1 MSGVFPSPRETIGVE
16 AETGRNS
23 RYCSITPLLRCDF
36 AVAESIWISYAKQV
50 RPIVDL
56 QARCKVNRMPGLSK
70 EDKLRLLTTMLESR
84 HADLR
89 EQNLN
94 RQGKGHF
101 HVSGMGHE
109 ALAAVSI
116 QMKPGDYIFSYYR
129 DRGLVLG
136 RGMTTRQLGLEY
148 FAKRNTGSGGRQMP
162 SHYSNADLHIWS
174 VPTPTG
180 SQLLPACGIAW
191 GIQLDGKKNL
201 VVTTVGD
208 AATRQGDF
216 FEALCFAKEKKL
228 PLLFLVEDNAYG
240 ISMPTRKTNPLAL
253 NVLESENWR
262 RINGENVQ
270 QVYDATAEAFEK
282 IRAGNGPFFFWI
294 NMERLSSHTSSDDQK
309 LYRSQDE
316 LRELEK
322 FDPLKCWKDQ
332 LIEEGIVTAEEF
344 ARLDSEIKERIR
356 HEYAEAEKAEDPSP
370 NELLANVTKPAPK
383 IDKEILP
390 PGKYRIGDT
399 VNKTLRAGL
408 EEDPRRIL
416 FGEDIED
423 PKGGVFRLTQ
433 KLSTE
438 FPKQVFNSPLAES
451 TILGVA
457 CGLAA
462 YGKRPVFEL
471 QFIDFIYPGFNQL
484 VTNISNLRWRSFGN
498 WQCPAVIY
506 APYGAYLPGGSLWH
520 SQANES
526 ALAHY
531 PGLNVVIPSTPAD
544 AAGLLWTAMHGEDP
558 VVFLIPKHLL
568 WAEHEYAEP
577 IRAVP
582 LGRARQCTNGSD
594 VTVIAWG
601 NTIEKSLE
609 AIAKI
614 DKETSVELIDL
625 RSIVPWD
632 KAAIEDS
639 VHKTRRLV
647 VVQED
652 TQNCSVGQ
660 MIISHITS
668 TPELWNEL
676 ISPPILV
683 SKANVMIGYNPIYE
697 YAALP
702 DVERIVAAIR
712 RSVATKYE
720 RVAVAG
726 IADSGRAETETAF
739 IQPGSPIPATAGR
752 IQSITIPVMGEG
764 IRNAKIVSLLKK
776 PGDPV
781 ALDDELCEVETDKAV
796 YPIQSSFAGVMGE
809 WKTKVGDTVEIG
821 QELGTL
827 FTDEA
832 SLAEQ
837 FQGAAEVSAPV
848 TAGVDRGRSVPEREF
863 VRPGSATPATG
874 IEPALSPTIT
884 RKLSRV
890 IPANLQIDARWHA
903 IQEAREV
910 SKKKDGKEAP
920 SPSVMIAWSV
930 VRAMEKHAPFRRL
943 ILDDDQIVQNDD
955 FDLGVAV
962 ALEGDRLATA
972 VITNANKKSWPEFV
986 KIYNET
992 VAATRGG
999 RVDAMNAP
1007 VVITSLGAFGVK
1019 AGAPIVVPPSVGT
1032 LFVGSAHRE
1041 LIPNKNRNESA
1052 EVITLSLTFDHRV
1065 VNGAGAA
1072 AFANEIKT
1080 RIEAFKIP
1088 SEKVS
1093 AESARKR

>member
-1 MSGVFPSPRETIGVE
+1 
-16 AETGRNS
+16 
-23 RYCSITPLLRCDF
+23 
-36 AVAESIWISYAKQV
+36 
-50 RPIVDL
+50 
-56 QARCKVNRMPGLSK
+56 MPALSK

-84 HADLR
+84 RADLR
-89 EQNLN
+89 EQNLI

-109 ALAAVSI
+109 ALAAVSF
-116 QMKPGDYIFSYYR
+116 QMEPGDYIVSYYR

-216 FEALCFAKEKKL
+216 FEAICFAKEKKL
-228 PLLFLVEDNAYG
+228 PVLFLVEDNAYG
-240 ISMPTRKTNPLAL
+240 ISMPTRETNPLAL
-253 NVLESENWR
+253 NVLEPENWR
-262 RINGENVQ
+262 RIDGENVQ
-270 QVYDATAEAFEK
+270 QVHDAAAEAFEK
-282 IRAGNGPFFFWI
+282 IRAGGGPFFFWI
-294 NMERLSSHTSSDDQK
+294 KMERLSSHTSSDDQK
-309 LYRSQDE
+309 LYRSEEE
-316 LRELEK
+316 LLELEK

-332 LIEEGIVTAEEF
+332 LIEEGIVSTEEF
-344 ARLDSEIKERIR
+344 AKLDNEIKERIR
-356 HEYAEAEKAEDPSP
+356 REYAEAEKAEDPSP
-370 NELLANVTKPAPK
+370 NELLANVTKPPPK
-383 IDKEILP
+383 TDKEILP

-408 EEDPRRIL
+408 KEDPRRIL

-433 KLSTE
+433 KLSSE

-498 WQCPAVIY
+498 WKCPAVIY

-531 PGLNVVIPSTPAD
+531 PGLNVLIPSTPAD
-544 AAGLLWTAMHGEDP
+544 AAGLLWTAMHSEDP
-558 VVFLIPKHLL
+558 VIFLIPKHLL
-568 WAEHEYAEP
+568 WAEHQHAEP
-577 IRAVP
+577 IRAVR
-582 LGRARQCTNGSD
+582 LGRARRCANGSD

-614 DKETSVELIDL
+614 ENEISVELIDL

-632 KAAIEDS
+632 KVAVEDS
-639 VHKTRRLV
+639 VRKTRRLV

-652 TQNCSVGQ
+652 TENCSVGQ
-660 MIISHITS
+660 MIISHIAS

-712 RSVATKYE
+712 RSVATKHE
-720 RVAVAG
+720 RAVVAAGADRGRPVPEPEVARPR
-726 IADSGRAETETAF
+726 ST
-739 IQPGSPIPATAGR
+739 PPATGEPGKR
-752 IQSITIPVMGEG
+752 RVQSITVPVMGEG

-776 PGDPV
+776 PGDPI

-832 SLAEQ
+832 SLTDQ
-837 FQGAAEVSAPV
+837 FQRAAETLPHREAV
-848 TAGVDRGRSVPEREF
+848 TAGAG
-863 VRPGSATPATG
+863 VRDQVTRPRPLASATA
-874 IEPALSPTIT
+874 IEPALSPTVT
-884 RKLSRV
+884 RKLSHV
-890 IPANLQIDARWHA
+890 IPANLQIDARWDA
-903 IQEAREV
+903 IEGAREAA
-910 SKKKDGKEAP
+910 KKNNPKHAP

-930 VRAMEKHAPFRRL
+930 VRAMEQHAPFRRL
-943 ILDDDQIVQNDD
+943 ILEDDQIVQNDV
-955 FDLGVAV
+955 FALGVAV

-986 KIYNET
+986 KSYDEA
-992 VAATRGG
+992 VAATRSG

-1032 LFVGSAHRE
+1032 LFVGTAHRE
-1041 LIPNKNRNESA
+1041 LIPNKNKNETA

-1072 AFANEIKT
+1072 AFANEIKKQ
-1080 RIEAFKIP
+1080 IEAFKIP
-1088 SEKVS
+1088 KPEKHAAPV
-1093 AESARKR
+1093 

>member
-1 MSGVFPSPRETIGVE
+1 
-16 AETGRNS
+16 
-23 RYCSITPLLRCDF
+23 
-36 AVAESIWISYAKQV
+36 
-50 RPIVDL
+50 
-56 QARCKVNRMPGLSK
+56 MPALSK
-70 EDKLRLLTTMLESR
+70 EDKLRLLTTILESR

-116 QMKPGDYIFSYYR
+116 QMEPDDYIVPYYR
-129 DRGLVLG
+129 DRGLILG

-216 FEALCFAKEKKL
+216 FEAICFAKEKKL

-253 NVLESENWR
+253 NVLEPDNWR
-262 RINGENVQ
+262 RIDGQNVQ
-270 QVYDATAEAFEK
+270 QIYDATAEAFGK
-282 IRAGNGPFFFWI
+282 IRAGGGPFFFWI
-294 NMERLSSHTSSDDQK
+294 KMERLSSHTSSDDQK
-309 LYRSQDE
+309 LYRNEQE
-316 LRELEK
+316 LRDLEK

-332 LIEEGIVTAEEF
+332 LIKEGIITADDF
-344 ARLDSEIKERIR
+344 ARLNSEIKERIR
-356 HEYAEAEKAEDPSP
+356 REYSEAEKAEDPSP
-370 NELLANVTKPAPK
+370 NELLTNVTKPPPK
-383 IDKEILP
+383 IEKEILP

-408 EEDPRRIL
+408 EDDPRRIL

-498 WQCPAVIY
+498 WKCPAVIY

-531 PGLNVVIPSTPAD
+531 PGLSVVIPSTPAD
-544 AAGLLWTAMHGEDP
+544 AAGLLWTAMHAEDP
-558 VVFLIPKHLL
+558 VIFLIPKHLL
-568 WAEHEYAEP
+568 WAEHEYTKP
-577 IRAVP
+577 IQAVP
-582 LGRARQCTNGSD
+582 LGRAGQCTNGSD
-594 VTVIAWG
+594 VTVVAWG

-614 DKETSVELIDL
+614 ENETSVELIDL

-632 KAAIEDS
+632 KAAIEKS
-639 VHKTRRLV
+639 VRKTRRLV

-652 TQNCSVGQ
+652 TENCSVGQ
-660 MIISHITS
+660 MIISHVTS
-668 TPELWNEL
+668 TPELWNEM

-683 SKANVMIGYNPIYE
+683 SKANVVIGYNPIYE

-712 RSVATKYE
+712 HSVATKYE
-720 RVAVAG
+720 RAGVAG
-726 IADSGRAETETAF
+726 IGDSGPPAKQPEY
-739 IQPGSPIPATAGR
+739 IQPGSPLPATVDASKR
-752 IQSITIPVMGEG
+752 RVQNITVPVMGEG
-764 IRNAKIVSLLKK
+764 IRNAKVVSLLKK

-809 WKTKVGDTVEIG
+809 WKTKVGDTVDIG

-827 FTDEA
+827 LTEEA
-832 SLAEQ
+832 SLADQLE
-837 FQGAAEVSAPV
+837 AEAEVSADQGTV
-848 TAGVDRGRSVPEREF
+848 AAGTTRGVKAIVPSRKERDVAPEDRRRYS
-863 VRPGSATPATG
+863 G

-890 IPANLQIDARWHA
+890 IPANLQIDARWDA
-903 IQEAREV
+903 VREAREAA
-910 SKKKDGKEAP
+910 KTKHPENAP
-920 SPSVMIAWSV
+920 SPSVMIAWAV

-943 ILDDDQIVQNDD
+943 ILEDDQIVQNDD

-962 ALEGDRLATA
+962 ALEDDRLATA
-972 VITNANKKSWPEFV
+972 VITDANRKSWPEFM
-986 KIYNET
+986 KSYEQI
-992 VAATRGG
+992 VAATRSG

-1032 LFVGSAHRE
+1032 LFIGTAHRE
-1041 LIPNKNRNESA
+1041 LIPNKNKNESA

-1072 AFANEIKT
+1072 AFANEIKKQ
-1080 RIEAFKIP
+1080 IEGFTIP
-1088 SEKVS
+1088 SQEKLG
-1093 AESARKR
+1093 AAARKR

>member
-1 MSGVFPSPRETIGVE
+1 
-16 AETGRNS
+16 
-23 RYCSITPLLRCDF
+23 
-36 AVAESIWISYAKQV
+36 
-50 RPIVDL
+50 
-56 QARCKVNRMPGLSK
+56 MPALSK
-70 EDKLRLLTTMLESR
+70 EDKLRLLKTILESR

-109 ALAAVSI
+109 ALAAISI
-116 QMKPGDYIFSYYR
+116 LLGPDDYVVPYYR

-136 RGMTTRQLGLEY
+136 RGMTTRELALEY

-162 SHYSNADLHIWS
+162 SHYSDAAHHIWS

-201 VVTTVGD
+201 VITTVGD

-216 FEALCFAKEKKL
+216 FEAICFAKEKKL
-228 PLLFLVEDNAYG
+228 PVLFVVEDNAYG
-240 ISMPTRKTNPLAL
+240 ISSYTRDTNPLAL
-253 NVLESENWR
+253 DALQPNDWR
-262 RINGENVQ
+262 QIDGRDVQ
-270 QVYDATAEAFEK
+270 KIYDSAAQAIDK
-282 IRAGNGPFFFWI
+282 IRAGNGPVFFWI
-294 NMERLSSHTSSDDQK
+294 KMERLSSHTSSDDQK
-309 LYRSQDE
+309 LYRSAEE

-322 FDPLKCWKDQ
+322 CDPLKCWKDQ
-332 LIEEGIVTAEEF
+332 LIAEGILGAEEF
-344 ARLDSEIKERIR
+344 AKIDNEIKERIR
-356 HEYAEAEKAEDPSP
+356 QEYRDAEKAEDPSP
-370 NELLANVTKPAPK
+370 NELQVNVTASPPK
-383 IDKEILP
+383 LDDEILP

-408 EEDPRRIL
+408 EEDPRRII
-416 FGEDIED
+416 FGEDVED

-433 KLSTE
+433 KLSTD

-457 CGLAA
+457 CGLAS

-484 VTNISNLRWRSFGN
+484 VTNISTLRWRSFGN
-498 WQCPAVIY
+498 WKCPAVFY

-526 ALAHY
+526 VLAHY
-531 PGLNVVIPSTPAD
+531 PGLSVVIPSTPED

-558 VVFLIPKHLL
+558 IIFLIPKHLL
-568 WAEHEYAEP
+568 WAERESDEP

-582 LGRARQCTNGSD
+582 FGQARKRTDGSD
-594 VTVIAWG
+594 VTLVAWG
-601 NTIEKSLE
+601 NAIEKSLE

-614 DKETSVELIDL
+614 DDDASVELLDL

-632 KAAIEDS
+632 KEAVTKS
-639 VHKTRRLV
+639 VRKTRRLV

-652 TQNCSVGQ
+652 TETCSVGQ
-660 MIISHITS
+660 MVISHLAGNA
-668 TPELWNEL
+668 ELWGTM
-676 ISPPILV
+676 ISPPILI
-683 SKANVMIGYNPIYE
+683 SKGNVVIGYNPIYE

-702 DVERIVAAIR
+702 DVERIMAAIQ
-712 RSVATKYE
+712 RSVATKSE
-720 RVAVAG
+720 RAVVAAIGDRV
-726 IADSGRAETETAF
+726 RAEATVESAG
-739 IQPGSPIPATAGR
+739 PGSAVPAAAKIDMSKQR
-752 IQSITIPVMGEG
+752 AQSITVPIMGEG

-781 ALDDELCEVETDKAV
+781 ALDDPLCEVETDKAV
-796 YPIQSSFAGVMGE
+796 YPIESSFAGVMGE
-809 WKTKVGDTVEIG
+809 WKTRIGDTVEIG
-821 QELGTL
+821 QELGSILTGAPSREDQMQ
-827 FTDEA
+827 TAAVASPDGKEKTVEA
-832 SLAEQ
+832 
-837 FQGAAEVSAPV
+837 APKAFG
-848 TAGVDRGRSVPEREF
+848 TADLHDRGRPT
-863 VRPGSATPATG
+863 RPHS

-890 IPANLQIDARWHA
+890 IPANLQIDACWDA
-903 IQEAREV
+903 IRIARDIA
-910 SKKKDGKEAP
+910 KKKNGKNAP
-920 SPSVMIAWSV
+920 SPSVMIAWAV

-943 ILDDDQIVQNDD
+943 ILEDDRIVENDD
-955 FDLGVAV
+955 FDLGIAV
-962 ALEGDRLATA
+962 ALEDDRLATA
-972 VITNANKKSWPEFV
+972 VIVDANKKSWPEFA
-986 KIYNET
+986 KIYNAT
-992 VAATRGG
+992 VDATRGG
-999 RVDAMNAP
+999 RIDAMNAP

-1032 LFVGSAHRE
+1032 LFIGSAHRE
-1041 LIPNKNRNESA
+1041 MITNGKKENEIA

-1072 AFANEIKT
+1072 NFVHEIKEQIENFTIPAGET
-1080 RIEAFKIP
+1080 RTIG
-1088 SEKVS
+1088 
-1093 AESARKR
+1093 R

>member
-1 MSGVFPSPRETIGVE
+1 
-16 AETGRNS
+16 
-23 RYCSITPLLRCDF
+23 
-36 AVAESIWISYAKQV
+36 
-50 RPIVDL
+50 
-56 QARCKVNRMPGLSK
+56 MPVLSK
-70 EDKLRLLTTMLESR
+70 DDKLRLLRIILESR

-89 EQNLN
+89 EQNLI

-116 QMKPGDYIFSYYR
+116 QMEPNDYIVSYYR

-162 SHYSNADLHIWS
+162 SHYSDADLHIWS

-191 GIQLDGKKNL
+191 GIKLDGKKNV
-201 VVTTVGD
+201 VVTTIGD

-216 FEALCFAKEKKL
+216 FEAICFAKEKQL
-228 PLLFLVEDNAYG
+228 PVLFLVEDNAYG

-253 NVLESENWR
+253 DILEQENWR
-262 RINGENVQ
+262 HIEGQDVQ

-282 IRAGNGPFFFWI
+282 IRAGGGPFFFWI
-294 NMERLSSHTSSDDQK
+294 KMERLSSHTSSDDQK
-309 LYRSQDE
+309 LYRTAEE
-316 LRELEK
+316 LRDLEK
-322 FDPLKCWKDQ
+322 SDPLACWKDR
-332 LIEEGIVTAEEF
+332 LIKEGVITQKDYAE
-344 ARLDSEIKERIR
+344 LDNEIKERVR
-356 HEYAEAEKAEDPSP
+356 REYAEAEKAEDPSP
-370 NELLANVTKPAPK
+370 NELLANVTQPPPK
-383 IDKEILP
+383 LEKEILP

-399 VNKTLRAGL
+399 VNRTLHAGL
-408 EEDPRRIL
+408 EEDPLRIL
-416 FGEDIED
+416 FGQDIED

-433 KLSTE
+433 KLSSE

-462 YGKRPVFEL
+462 YGKRPVFEV

-484 VTNISNLRWRSFGN
+484 VTNISTLRWRSFGN
-498 WQCPAVIY
+498 WKCPAVIY

-526 ALAHY
+526 AFAHY

-544 AAGLLWTAMHGEDP
+544 AAGLLWTAMHAEDP
-558 VVFLIPKHLL
+558 VIFLVAKHLL
-568 WAEHEYAEP
+568 WAEHEYTKP

-582 LGRARQCTNGSD
+582 LGKARNVRKGSD
-594 VTVIAWG
+594 VTLVAWG

-609 AIAKI
+609 ALNKI
-614 DKETSVELIDL
+614 GNEISVELIDL

-632 KAAIEDS
+632 AAAIEES
-639 VHKTRRLV
+639 VRKTRRLV

-652 TQNCSVGQ
+652 TENCSVGQ
-660 MIISHITS
+660 MIISHVTGNPGLWS
-668 TPELWNEL
+668 ELL
-676 ISPPILV
+676 SPPILV
-683 SKANVMIGYNPIYE
+683 SKPNVVIGYNPIYE

-702 DVERIVAAIR
+702 DVERIVTAIR
-712 RSVATKYE
+712 RSISTRHERAT
-720 RVAVAG
+720 VAG
-726 IADSGRAETETAF
+726 IGDSGRAAPISATTET
-739 IQPGSPIPATAGR
+739 TEHR
-752 IQSITIPVMGEG
+752 VQSITVPVMGEG

-776 PGDPV
+776 AGEEIQ
-781 ALDDELCEVETDKAV
+781 LDDELCEVETDKAV

-809 WKTKVGDTVEIG
+809 WKTKIDDTVEIG
-821 QELGTL
+821 QELGTIV
-827 FTDEA
+827 TNEPA
-832 SLAEQ
+832 SAEQ
-837 FQGAAEVSAPV
+837 FDAAAKESPAAPV
-848 TAGVDRGRSVPEREF
+848 AAIGDRGQTAREAALGK
-863 VRPGSATPATG
+863 PGSPPPATANV

-884 RKLSRV
+884 RKLNRV
-890 IPANLQIDARWHA
+890 IPANLQIDARWDA
-903 IQEAREV
+903 IQEARQAV
-910 SKKKDGKEAP
+910 KKTDREQAP
-920 SPSVMIAWSV
+920 SPSMMIAWAV

-943 ILDDDQIVQNDD
+943 ILEDDQIVQNDD

-972 VITNANKKSWPEFV
+972 VITTANQKNWPEFV
-986 KIYNET
+986 STYNET

-1007 VVITSLGAFGVK
+1007 VVITSLGAFEVK

-1032 LFVGSAHRE
+1032 LFVGTAHRE
-1041 LIPNKNRNESA
+1041 LISNKNKNESA

-1072 AFANEIKT
+1072 AFANEIKKQ
-1080 RIEAFKIP
+1080 IEGFKIP
-1088 SEKVS
+1088 SAKMPAAS
-1093 AESARKR
+1093 ADKR

>member
-1 MSGVFPSPRETIGVE
+1 
-16 AETGRNS
+16 
-23 RYCSITPLLRCDF
+23 
-36 AVAESIWISYAKQV
+36 
-50 RPIVDL
+50 
-56 QARCKVNRMPGLSK
+56 MPVLSK
-70 EDKLRLLTTMLESR
+70 EDKLRLLTTILESR

-116 QMKPGDYIFSYYR
+116 QMEPDDYIVSYYR

-148 FAKRNTGSGGRQMP
+148 FAKRTTGSGGRQMP

-180 SQLLPACGIAW
+180 SQLLPACGMAW

-216 FEALCFAKEKKL
+216 FEALCFAREKKL
-228 PLLFLVEDNAYG
+228 PMLFLVEDNGYG
-240 ISMPTRKTNPLAL
+240 ISMPTRKNNPLAL
-253 NVLESENWR
+253 NVLEPDNWR
-262 RINGENVQ
+262 RIEGQDVQ

-282 IRAGNGPFFFWI
+282 IRAGGGPFFFWI
-294 NMERLSSHTSSDDQK
+294 RMERLSSHTSSDDQK
-309 LYRSQDE
+309 LYRSAEE
-316 LRELEK
+316 LQALEK
-322 FDPLKCWKDQ
+322 SDPLKFWKDQ
-332 LIEEGIVTAEEF
+332 LIQEGVITAEEF
-344 ARLDSEIKERIR
+344 AKLDNEVKERIR
-356 HEYAEAEKAEDPSP
+356 REYAEAEKAEDPSP
-370 NELLANVTKPAPK
+370 NELLANVSKSPPK
-383 IDKEILP
+383 LNKEILP

-399 VNKTLRAGL
+399 VNKTLRVGL
-408 EEDPRRIL
+408 EDDSRRIL

-498 WQCPAVIY
+498 WKCPAVIY

-531 PGLNVVIPSTPAD
+531 PGLNIVIPSTPAD

-558 VVFLIPKHLL
+558 VMFLIPKHLL
-568 WAEHEYAEP
+568 WAEHQYAEP

-582 LGRARQCTNGSD
+582 LGQARKLRDGSD
-594 VTVIAWG
+594 VTLVAWG
-601 NTIEKSLE
+601 NTVEKSLE
-609 AIAKI
+609 ALDKI
-614 DKETSVELIDL
+614 DKGISIELIDL

-632 KAAIEDS
+632 KPAIEES
-639 VHKTRRLV
+639 VRKTRRLV

-652 TQNCSVGQ
+652 TENCSVGQ
-660 MIISHITS
+660 MLISHIAS
-668 TPELWNEL
+668 APELWNEM

-702 DVERIVAAIR
+702 DVERIVSAIQ
-712 RSVATKYE
+712 RSVQATHE
-720 RVAVAG
+720 RAVVATGVERSRLVPSLPHVPPGPAPS
-726 IADSGRAETETAF
+726 ATAETSK
-739 IQPGSPIPATAGR
+739 QR
-752 IQSITIPVMGEG
+752 IQRITVPVMGEG
-764 IRNAKIVSLLKK
+764 IRNAKVVSLLKN
-776 PGDPV
+776 PGDTI

-821 QELGTL
+821 EELGTIIAA
-827 FTDEA
+827 EA
-832 SLAEQ
+832 SFADQ
-837 FQGAAEVSAPV
+837 FQEAAEESAGAVEAAVPSRKQPEI
-848 TAGVDRGRSVPEREF
+848 APDRRHYKV
-863 VRPGSATPATG
+863 
-874 IEPALSPTIT
+874 EPALSPTIT
-884 RKLSRV
+884 RKLVHV
-890 IPANLQIDARWHA
+890 IPANLQIDAQWDA
-903 IQEAREV
+903 IRKARDAA
-910 SKKKDGKEAP
+910 KRKNGKDAP
-920 SPSVMIAWSV
+920 SPSVMIAWAV
-930 VRAMEKHAPFRRL
+930 VRAMEKHPPFRRL
-943 ILDDDQIVQNDD
+943 ILEDEHIVENEN
-955 FDLGVAV
+955 FDLGIAV

-972 VITNANKKSWPEFV
+972 VIVDANKKSWPEFV
-986 KIYNET
+986 KTYNET
-992 VAATRGG
+992 VDATRGG

-1032 LFVGSAHRE
+1032 FFVGTAHRE
-1041 LIPNKNRNESA
+1041 LIPNGKKNESA

-1072 AFANEIKT
+1072 SFANETKKQIEGF
-1080 RIEAFKIP
+1080 RIPTA
-1088 SEKVS
+1088 EKHAVS
-1093 AESARKR
+1093 A

>member
-1 MSGVFPSPRETIGVE
+1 
-16 AETGRNS
+16 
-23 RYCSITPLLRCDF
+23 
-36 AVAESIWISYAKQV
+36 
-50 RPIVDL
+50 
-56 QARCKVNRMPGLSK
+56 MPALSK
-70 EDKLRLLTTMLESR
+70 EDKLRLLTLMLESR

-89 EQNLN
+89 EQNLI

-109 ALAAVSI
+109 ALAAVSM
-116 QMKPGDYIFSYYR
+116 QMEPDDYIVSYYR

-162 SHYSNADLHIWS
+162 SHYSNAELHIWS

-191 GIQLDGKKNL
+191 GIKLDGKKNV

-216 FEALCFAKEKKL
+216 YEAICFAREKKL
-228 PLLFLVEDNAYG
+228 PLLLVVEDNAYG

-253 NVLESENWR
+253 NVLEAEDWR
-262 RINGENVQ
+262 RLDGQDVQ
-270 QVYDATAEAFEK
+270 QVYDATSEVFEK
-282 IRAGNGPFFFWI
+282 MRAGSGPFFFWI

-309 LYRSQDE
+309 LYRSPEE
-316 LRELEK
+316 LEVLEK
-322 FDPLKCWKDQ
+322 FDPLKCWKDR
-332 LIEEGIVTAEEF
+332 LIEEGLITAEEF
-344 ARLDSEIKERIR
+344 AKRDEEVKERIR
-356 HEYAEAEKAEDPSP
+356 SEYSEAEKADDPSP
-370 NELLANVTKPAPK
+370 NELLANVTAPPPK
-383 IDKEILP
+383 VEKEILP

-399 VNKTLRAGL
+399 VNKTLRLGL
-408 EEDPRRIL
+408 EEDTRRIL

-462 YGKRPVFEL
+462 YGKRPVFEM

-498 WQCPAVIY
+498 WKCPAVIY

-531 PGLNVVIPSTPAD
+531 PGLNVAIPSTPAD
-544 AAGLLWTAMHGEDP
+544 AAGLLWSAMQCEDP
-558 VVFLIPKHLL
+558 VIFLIPKHLL
-568 WAEHEYAEP
+568 WAEHEYSEP
-577 IRAVP
+577 VRAVP
-582 LGRARQCTNGSD
+582 LGRANRLRDGSD
-594 VTVIAWG
+594 VTVVAWG
-601 NTIEKSLE
+601 NTVEKSLE
-609 AIAKI
+609 AL
-614 DKETSVELIDL
+614 DKLGSDTTVELIDL

-632 KAAIEDS
+632 KATIERS
-639 VHKTRRLV
+639 VRKTRRLV

-652 TQNCSVGQ
+652 TENCSVGQ
-660 MIISHITS
+660 MIISHITGM
-668 TPELWNEL
+668 PELWNEM
-676 ISPPILV
+676 ISPPVLV

-702 DVERIVAAIR
+702 DVERIVAAVK
-712 RSVATKYE
+712 RSVSTKHE
-720 RVAVAG
+720 RAAVAG
-726 IADSGRAETETAF
+726 IADSGGAASETDITE
-739 IQPGSPIPATAGR
+739 PGSTIPATANASER
-752 IQSITIPVMGEG
+752 HVQSVTVPVMGEG
-764 IRNAKIVSLLKK
+764 IRNAKIVSLLKNS
-776 PGDPV
+776 GDV
-781 ALDDELCEVETDKAV
+781 VELDDELCEVETDKAV

-809 WKTKVGDTVEIG
+809 WKTNVGDTVDIG
-821 QELGTL
+821 QELGTIITHEPSVADQ
-827 FTDEA
+827 FEMVAKESPDQAVAANDE
-832 SLAEQ
+832 
-837 FQGAAEVSAPV
+837 
-848 TAGVDRGRSVPEREF
+848 RGRASDVREF
-863 VRPGSATPATG
+863 KGPGSPTLAT

-890 IPANLQIDARWHA
+890 IPANLQIDARWDA
-903 IQEAREV
+903 IREARDATKN
-910 SKKKDGKEAP
+910 SDAKNAP
-920 SPSVMIAWSV
+920 SPSVMVAWAV

-943 ILDDDQIVQNDD
+943 ILDDDRIVQNDD

-962 ALEGDRLATA
+962 ALKGDRLATA
-972 VITNANKKSWPEFV
+972 VITNSNAKSWPDFLRV
-986 KIYNET
+986 YNET

-1019 AGAPIVVPPSVGT
+1019 AGAPIVVPPSVAT
-1032 LFVGSAHRE
+1032 LFVGTAHHE
-1041 LIPNKNRNESA
+1041 LISNKNKDKTA
-1052 EVITLSLTFDHRV
+1052 EVITLSVTFDHRV

-1072 AFANEIKT
+1072 AFANEIKKQIEGFRIPTGKT
-1080 RIEAFKIP
+1080 RT
-1088 SEKVS
+1088 VS
-1093 AESARKR
+1093 R

>member
-1 MSGVFPSPRETIGVE
+1 
-16 AETGRNS
+16 
-23 RYCSITPLLRCDF
+23 
-36 AVAESIWISYAKQV
+36 
-50 RPIVDL
+50 
-56 QARCKVNRMPGLSK
+56 MPVLSK
-70 EDKLRLLTTMLESR
+70 DDKLRLLTTILESR

-109 ALAAVSI
+109 ALAAISI
-116 QMKPGDYIFSYYR
+116 QMEPDDYIVPYYR

-180 SQLLPACGIAW
+180 SQLLPACGMAW

-228 PLLFLVEDNAYG
+228 PMLFLVEDNGYG
-240 ISMPTRKTNPLAL
+240 ISMPTRKNNPLAL
-253 NVLESENWR
+253 KVLEPDNWR
-262 RINGENVQ
+262 RLEGQDVQ

-282 IRAGNGPFFFWI
+282 IRAGSGPFFFWI
-294 NMERLSSHTSSDDQK
+294 RMERLSSHTSSDDQK
-309 LYRSQDE
+309 LYRSAEE
-316 LRELEK
+316 LQTLEK
-322 FDPLKCWKDQ
+322 SDPLKCWKDQ
-332 LIEEGIVTAEEF
+332 LIQEGVLTAEEF
-344 ARLDSEIKERIR
+344 AKLDNEVKERIR
-356 HEYAEAEKAEDPSP
+356 REYAEAEKAEDPSP
-370 NELLANVTKPAPK
+370 NELLANVSKAPPQ
-383 IDKEILP
+383 INKEILP

-399 VNKTLRAGL
+399 VNKTLREGL
-408 EEDPRRIL
+408 EDDSRRIL

-462 YGKRPVFEL
+462 YGKHPVFEL
-471 QFIDFIYPGFNQL
+471 QFIDFIHPGFNQL

-498 WQCPAVIY
+498 WKCPAVIY

-531 PGLNVVIPSTPAD
+531 PGLNIVIPSTPAD

-558 VVFLIPKHLL
+558 VIFLIPKHLL
-568 WAEHEYAEP
+568 WAEHHYAEP
-577 IRAVP
+577 ILAVP
-582 LGRARQCTNGSD
+582 LGQARKLRDGSD
-594 VTVIAWG
+594 VTLVAWG
-601 NTIEKSLE
+601 NTVEKSLE
-609 AIAKI
+609 ALDKI
-614 DKETSVELIDL
+614 DNGVSIELIDL

-632 KAAIEDS
+632 KPAIEES
-639 VHKTRRLV
+639 VRKTRRLV

-652 TQNCSVGQ
+652 TENCSVGQ
-660 MIISHITS
+660 MLISHIAS
-668 TPELWNEL
+668 VPELWNEM
-676 ISPPILV
+676 ISPPVLV

-702 DVERIVAAIR
+702 DVERIVSAIQ
-712 RSVATKYE
+712 RSIQARHERAVVSTGVERSRLVPSLTHVPPGSVPSAT
-720 RVAVAG
+720 
-726 IADSGRAETETAF
+726 AETSK
-739 IQPGSPIPATAGR
+739 QR
-752 IQSITIPVMGEG
+752 IQSITVPVMGEG
-764 IRNAKIVSLLKK
+764 IRNAKVVSLLKN
-776 PGDPV
+776 PGDNI

-796 YPIQSSFAGVMGE
+796 YPIQSSYAGVMGE

-821 QELGTL
+821 QELGTIIPTEPS
-827 FTDEA
+827 FAD
-832 SLAEQ
+832 Q
-837 FQGAAEVSAPV
+837 FQEAAQESAGTVEAAVPSRKQPEL
-848 TAGVDRGRSVPEREF
+848 APEDRRHYKV
-863 VRPGSATPATG
+863 
-874 IEPALSPTIT
+874 EPALSPTIA
-884 RKLSRV
+884 RKLLHV
-890 IPANLQIDARWHA
+890 IPANLQIDARWDA
-903 IQEAREV
+903 IRKARDAAKTRNV
-910 SKKKDGKEAP
+910 KEAP
-920 SPSVMIAWSV
+920 SPSVMIAWAV
-930 VRAMEKHAPFRRL
+930 VRAMEKHPPFRRL
-943 ILDDDQIVQNDD
+943 ILEDERIVENEN
-955 FDLGVAV
+955 FDLGIAV
-962 ALEGDRLATA
+962 AMEGDRLATA
-972 VITNANKKSWPEFV
+972 VIVDSNKKTWPEFV
-986 KIYNET
+986 KTYNET
-992 VAATRGG
+992 VDATRGG

-1019 AGAPIVVPPSVGT
+1019 SGAPIVVPPSVGT
-1032 LFVGSAHRE
+1032 LFVGTAHRE
-1041 LIPNKNRNESA
+1041 LIPTGKKNESA
-1052 EVITLSLTFDHRV
+1052 KVITLSLTFDHRV

-1072 AFANEIKT
+1072 SFANEIKMQ
-1080 RIEAFKIP
+1080 IEGFKIP
-1088 SEKVS
+1088 TAEKQAVS
-1093 AESARKR
+1093 A

>member
-1 MSGVFPSPRETIGVE
+1 
-16 AETGRNS
+16 
-23 RYCSITPLLRCDF
+23 
-36 AVAESIWISYAKQV
+36 
-50 RPIVDL
+50 
-56 QARCKVNRMPGLSK
+56 MPALSK
-70 EDKLRLLTTMLESR
+70 EDKLRLLTTILESR

-109 ALAAVSI
+109 ALAAVSFL
-116 QMKPGDYIFSYYR
+116 MELEDYIVPYYR
-129 DRGLVLG
+129 DRGLILG
-136 RGMTTRQLGLEY
+136 RGMTTRELGLEY

-162 SHYSNADLHIWS
+162 SHYSNAKLHIWS

-191 GIQLDGKKNL
+191 GIKLDRKKNL

-208 AATRQGDF
+208 AASRQGDF
-216 FEALCFAKEKKL
+216 FEAICFAKEKKL

-240 ISMPTRKTNPLAL
+240 ISMPTRETNPLAL
-253 NVLESENWR
+253 NVLEPDNWR
-262 RINGENVQ
+262 QIEGQNVQ
-270 QVYDATAEAFEK
+270 LVYDATAEAFEK
-282 IRAGNGPFFFWI
+282 IRAGSGPFFFWVT
-294 NMERLSSHTSSDDQK
+294 MERLSSHTSSDDQK
-309 LYRSQDE
+309 LYRAEEE
-316 LRELEK
+316 LLGLEK

-332 LIEEGIVTAEEF
+332 LIKEGVIRAEDF
-344 ARLDSEIKERIR
+344 AKLDTEIKERIR
-356 HEYAEAEKAEDPSP
+356 REYADAERAEDPSP
-370 NELLANVTKPAPK
+370 NELLANVTKPPPK
-383 IDKEILP
+383 IEKEVLP

-399 VNKTLRAGL
+399 VNKTLRLGL
-408 EEDPRRIL
+408 EEDARRIL

-498 WQCPAVIY
+498 WKCPAVIY

-526 ALAHY
+526 VFAHY
-531 PGLNVVIPSTPAD
+531 PGLSVVVPSTPED
-544 AAGLLWTAMHGEDP
+544 AAGLFWTAMHAEDP
-558 VVFLIPKHLL
+558 VIFLIPKHLL
-568 WAEHEYAEP
+568 WAEHEYAES

-582 LGRARQCTNGSD
+582 LGKARKEREGSE
-594 VTVIAWG
+594 VTLVAWG
-601 NTIEKSLE
+601 NTMEKSLE
-609 AIAKI
+609 AIAQL
-614 DKETSVELIDL
+614 DSEVSVELFDL
-625 RSIVPWD
+625 RSIMPWD
-632 KAAIEDS
+632 KESIAAS
-639 VHKTRRLV
+639 VHKTGRLV

-652 TQNCSVGQ
+652 TENCSVGQ
-660 MIISHITS
+660 MIITHIIAQ
-668 TPELWNEL
+668 PDLWSEMV
-676 ISPPILV
+676 SPPILV

-712 RSVATKYE
+712 KSVSIQT
-720 RVAVAG
+720 
-726 IADSGRAETETAF
+726 SRAE
-739 IQPGSPIPATAGR
+739 SPILRDRKPAAIESARATPKKVEMPKGHV
-752 IQSITIPVMGEG
+752 QKITVPIMGEG

-776 PGDPV
+776 PGDPI
-781 ALDDELCEVETDKAV
+781 ALDDDLCEVETDKAV
-796 YPIQSSFAGVMGE
+796 YPIQSSFAGTMGE
-809 WKTKVGDTVEIG
+809 WKTKVGDTVDIG
-821 QELGTL
+821 QELGAILTGEPL
-827 FTDEA
+827 GDGVVEA
-832 SLAEQ
+832 AVP
-837 FQGAAEVSAPV
+837 AAKLEE
-848 TAGVDRGRSVPEREF
+848 RGRH
-863 VRPGSATPATG
+863 AHHYT

-890 IPANLQIDARWHA
+890 IPANLQIDARWEG
-903 IQEAREV
+903 IRKAREAA
-910 SKKKDGKEAP
+910 KKKNGKNAP
-920 SPSVMIAWSV
+920 SPSVMIAWAV

-943 ILDDDQIVQNDD
+943 ILEDESIVENET

-962 ALEGDRLATA
+962 ALENDRLATA
-972 VITNANKKSWPEFV
+972 VIVDANKKSWPEFV
-986 KIYNET
+986 KIYDET
-992 VAATRGG
+992 ITATRSG

-1032 LFVGSAHRE
+1032 LFVGTAHRE
-1041 LIPNKNRNESA
+1041 LIPNGKKNETA
-1052 EVITLSLTFDHRV
+1052 EVVTLSLTFDHRV

-1072 AFANEIKT
+1072 SFVHEVKEQ
-1080 RIEAFKIP
+1080 IERFKIP
-1088 SEKVS
+1088 AAK
-1093 AESARKR
+1093 ADAIPT

>member
-1 MSGVFPSPRETIGVE
+1 
-16 AETGRNS
+16 
-23 RYCSITPLLRCDF
+23 
-36 AVAESIWISYAKQV
+36 
-50 RPIVDL
+50 
-56 QARCKVNRMPGLSK
+56 MPALSK

-109 ALAAVSI
+109 GLAAVSI
-116 QMKPGDYIFSYYR
+116 QMEPGDYIVSYYR

-216 FEALCFAKEKKL
+216 FEAICFAKEKKL

-253 NVLESENWR
+253 NVLESEDWR
-262 RINGENVQ
+262 RIDGQNVQ
-270 QVYDATAEAFEK
+270 QVYDATAEAFDK
-282 IRAGNGPFFFWI
+282 IRSGVGPFFFWI
-294 NMERLSSHTSSDDQK
+294 TMERLSSHTSSDDQK
-309 LYRSQDE
+309 LYRSEAE

-332 LIEEGIVTAEEF
+332 LIEERILTAEEF
-344 ARLDSEIKERIR
+344 AKLNSEIKERIR
-356 HEYAEAEKAEDPSP
+356 REYAEAEKAEDPSP
-370 NELLANVTKPAPK
+370 NELLANVTKPPPK

-399 VNKTLRAGL
+399 VNKTLRASL
-408 EEDPRRIL
+408 EEDARRIL

-438 FPKQVFNSPLAES
+438 FPNQVFNSPLAES

-457 CGLAA
+457 CGLAT

-498 WQCPAVIY
+498 WTCPAVIY

-531 PGLNVVIPSTPAD
+531 PGLNVVIASTPAD

-558 VVFLIPKHLL
+558 VIFLIPKHLL

-614 DKETSVELIDL
+614 GKEISVELIDL

-632 KAAIEDS
+632 KTAIEES
-639 VHKTRRLV
+639 VHKTRRLA

-652 TQNCSVGQ
+652 TENCSVGQ

-668 TPELWNEL
+668 VPELWNEL

-712 RSVATKYE
+712 RSVATKRE
-720 RVAVAG
+720 RAVVAAG
-726 IADSGRAETETAF
+726 VDRGRAASEPESIRPASAPPPTAD
-739 IQPGSPIPATAGR
+739 IASR
-752 IQSITIPVMGEG
+752 RVQSVTVPVMGEG

-821 QELGTL
+821 QDLGTL
-827 FTDEA
+827 FTDEL
-832 SLAEQ
+832 SLADQ
-837 FQGAAEVSAPV
+837 LQAAAGPSAAV
-848 TAGVDRGRSVPEREF
+848 AAGTDRGGSVPERDL
-863 VRPGSATPATG
+863 VRARPAALATG

-884 RKLSRV
+884 RKLSHV
-890 IPANLQIDARWHA
+890 IPANLQIDARWDA
-903 IQEAREV
+903 IQEAREAA
-910 SKKKDGKEAP
+910 KKKDPKHAP

-943 ILDDDQIVQNDD
+943 ILEDDQIVQNND
-955 FDLGVAV
+955 FDLGIAV

-972 VITNANKKSWPEFV
+972 VITNANQKSWPEFV

-992 VAATRGG
+992 VIATRGG

-1032 LFVGSAHRE
+1032 LFVGTAHRE
-1041 LIPNKNRNESA
+1041 LIPNKNRNETA

-1072 AFANEIKT
+1072 AFANEIKKQ
-1080 RIEAFKIP
+1080 IEGFKIP
-1088 SEKVS
+1088 SEAAPAGAVAK
-1093 AESARKR
+1093 KG